1 MKVHRF
7 VQGQHPMREL
17 IEEGMG
23 RSPLDPGETLKR
35 SARRELPKRFYK
47 SVTVGDGPDG
57 GFAILLD
64 GRAVK
69 TPATKPF
76 AAPTRAI
83 AEAIAAEWQ
92 AQADVI
98 DPTKM
103 PTTRLANSII
113 DGITERTGEIRADI
127 AKFFG
132 SDLLFYRAEGPEGLV
147 KRQAEH
153 WDPVLAWAAER
164 LGARFILAEGIMH
177 VTQPA
182 AAVSAASQAIPTD
195 PWAVGA
201 LHVVTALTGS
211 ALLAL
216 ALALGFRNAEQAWT
230 ASNVEEDWN
239 TDQWGNDDLAID
251 RLVVRRAEF
260 HAAALIL
267 REIGGATPT
276 R

>member
-1 MKVHRF
+1 
-7 VQGQHPMREL
+7 MREL

-47 SVTVGDGPDG
+47 SVTIAEGPAG

-64 GRAVK
+64 GRPVK

-92 AQADVI
+92 AQSDVI

-113 DGITERTGEIRADI
+113 DGITERTGEITADI
-127 AKFFG
+127 ARFFG
-132 SDLLFYRAEGPEGLV
+132 ADLLFYRAEGPEGLV
-147 KRQAEH
+147 RRQAEH
-153 WDPVLAWAAER
+153 WDPVLAWAVER
-164 LGARFILAEGIMH
+164 FGARFILAEGIMH
-177 VTQPA
+177 VAQPE
-182 AAVSAASQAIPTD
+182 AAVSAASQAIPTN

-216 ALALGFRNAEQAWT
+216 ALAYGFRSAEDVWT
-230 ASNVEEDWN
+230 ASSVEEDWN

-251 RLVVRRAEF
+251 RLVARRAEYD
-260 HAAALIL
+260 AATLIVG
-267 REIGGATPT
+267 EMSGATTT

>member
-1 MKVHRF
+1 
-7 VQGQHPMREL
+7 MREL

-23 RSPLDPGETLKR
+23 KSPLDPGETLKR
-35 SARRELPKRFYK
+35 SARRELPKRFYEA
-47 SVTVGDGPDG
+47 VTVGDAPGG
-57 GFAILLD
+57 GFATLLD

-69 TPATKPF
+69 TPAGKAL
-76 AAPTRAI
+76 AAPSRAI
-83 AEAIAAEWQ
+83 ADAIAAEWQ
-92 AQADVI
+92 AQSEVI
-98 DPTKM
+98 NPATM

-113 DGITERTGEIRADI
+113 DGIAERTGEIAADI

-147 KRQAEH
+147 RRQAEH

-164 LGARFILAEGIMH
+164 FGARFILAEGIMH
-177 VTQPA
+177 VAQPETA
-182 AAVSAASQAIPTD
+182 IAAASQAIPTD

-216 ALALGFRNAEQAWT
+216 ALAHGFRSAQDVWT

-239 TDQWGNDDLAID
+239 TDHWGNDELAID
-251 RLVVRRAEF
+251 RLAVRRAEF
-260 HAAALIL
+260 DAAALIV
-267 REIGGATPT
+267 REVAAAPT
-276 R
+276 NR